1 MSVEAGT
8 FVVVLVTTGSAEEG
22 RRIGRAMVEE
32 RLAACVNVVGPIR
45 SIYRWE
51 GAVEEA
57 DEHLLVIKAR
67 AADVPALTARV
78 RVLHSYDVPEVV
90 ALPLTGGSEAY
101 LAWLAAATDR
111 ALMTSRCSSASS
123 TAPSHR

>member
-8 FVVVLVTTGSAEEG
+8 FVVVLVTAGSAEEG

-57 DEHLLVIKAR
+57 DEHLLVMKAR
-67 AADVPALTARV
+67 AADVPALTGRV
-78 RVLHSYDVPEVV
+78 RALHSYDVPEVV

-111 ALMTSRCSSASS
+111 AD
-123 TAPSHR
+123 

>member
-1 MSVEAGT
+1 MSIEART
-8 FVVVLVTTGSAEEG
+8 FVVVLVTAGSNEEG

-57 DEHLLVIKAR
+57 EEHLLVMKAR

-78 RVLHSYDVPEVV
+78 RALHSYDVPEVV

-111 ALMTSRCSSASS
+111 DG
-123 TAPSHR
+123 